1 MVQLNAMNKSMS
13 LLKNKI
19 QLNEANVK
27 TAKSQLNTGQSTL
40 EILIKAEIDSF
51 NSNNKYL
58 IILAEQHA
66 LLLKIVTLS
75 GALGRNLN
83 F

>member
-1 MVQLNAMNKSMS
+1 MNNSMS
-13 LLKNKI
+13 LLDEKI
-19 QLNEANVK
+19 KLNDANVV

-40 EILIKAEIDSF
+40 EALIKAEISSF

-58 IILAEQHA
+58 MMHAEQHA